1 MKSSAESKETR
12 SLKRVGIF
20 GGTFNPIHLGH
31 LQAARMLRER
41 FSLETVL
48 FVPAASPPHK
58 SPVGVAPAGDRLAM
72 IELAISDQPGL
83 AVSDVELRRD
93 GPSYSIDTVAHF
105 QAGAPAD
112 TRHYLILGLDAF
124 LELDTWKSYQALIRR
139 IPFVVLARPE
149 AQPGNQSDA
158 KEMARAQIL
167 EFLQTKISSTYAF
180 SPDTG
185 CFECAGHPPLHVVQ
199 GGMRMLSATAVR
211 EKILRSADVANL
223 LPPRVGAFIRKK
235 GLYR

>member
-1 MKSSAESKETR
+1 MKLPAESKKNR
-12 SLKRVGIF
+12 VLKRVGIF
-20 GGTFNPIHLGH
+20 GGTFNPIHVGH
-31 LQAARMLRER
+31 LQAARVLRER
-41 FSLETVL
+41 FSLENVL
-48 FVPAASPPHK
+48 FVPAAIPPHK

-72 IELAISDQPGL
+72 IELAILDQPGFG
-83 AVSDVELRRD
+83 VSDVELRRN

-105 QAGAPAD
+105 QAEASGD
-112 TRHYLILGLDAF
+112 TRHYLVLGLDAF

-139 IPFVVLARPE
+139 IPLVVLARPE
-149 AQPGNQSDA
+149 TRSDT

-167 EFLQTKISSTYAF
+167 EFLKKKISSTYAF
-180 SPDTG
+180 SPETG
-185 CFECAGHPPLHVVQ
+185 CFQCAGHPPLHVVH

-211 EKILRSADVANL
+211 EKIFRGADVANL